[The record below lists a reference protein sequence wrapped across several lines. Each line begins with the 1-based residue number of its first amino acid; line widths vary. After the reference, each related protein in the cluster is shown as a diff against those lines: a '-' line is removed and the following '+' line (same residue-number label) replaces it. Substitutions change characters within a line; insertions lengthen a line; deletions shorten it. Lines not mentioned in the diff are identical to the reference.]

1 MFGVHDK
8 PFEYN
13 SPPSPPRR
21 WSGGTLVPPWTCPI
35 PIDPPQMPV
44 FDQPGLSQSLSC
56 GFAAVQRCSGLDVR
70 CWMLDVQPTD
80 SLKHA
85 FEYHDQ
91 AAAIFSEG

>member
-1 MFGVHDK
+1 
-8 PFEYN
+8 
-13 SPPSPPRR
+13 
-21 WSGGTLVPPWTCPI
+21 
-35 PIDPPQMPV
+35 MPV